1 MSLPINVENL
11 ILEKIIE
18 STRLDYKKGFEPN
31 SIMHSICAFAND
43 IDNTGGGYII
53 IGVEEENG
61 KPKLPVVGVDENKI
75 DKILKDL
82 VGYCNQIEPRY
93 FPIVEVV
100 NFQGKKLIVIWSPAG
115 YGRPYK
121 IPEDV
126 FTKSMKYYYIRKM
139 NSSIRAKSEEEREL
153 FYIST
158 DIPFDDRPNLTASID
173 DLDISLLRKHLYDS
187 SSDLYELSLNMT
199 TLEIAQAMQ
208 LVTGPDELLRP
219 RNIGLLMFNENPE
232 KFFRGARIEFVDI
245 PNPTGEGMVE
255 KSFTGPIQRQL
266 KDALM
271 FINNYVLKEKVY
283 KFDDMA
289 EAKRVYNYPYRAIE
303 ELLTNAVY
311 HKAYTVNEPITIRK
325 TPNELE
331 ITSFP
336 GFDRSITDQNIKNY
350 EIRSRIYRN
359 RRIGD
364 FFKELKLT
372 EGRNTGIPNTIAALK
387 ENGSKYPIFEMDQ
400 DRRFISVILKIND
413 AFLEEDNKQITSTNK
428 RLSKKE
434 IKKNVLKVLL
444 EEQMSLNELS
454 KRLGYSGISK
464 TLTTAIKE
472 LEEDSYLIQNK
483 NGRTS
488 TIKLSTFGK
497 RKIKEILSN

>member
-1 MSLPINVENL
+1 MSIPINIENL
-11 ILEKIIE
+11 ILERIIE
-18 STRLDYKKGFEPN
+18 SNRLDYKKGFDPN
-31 SIMHSICAFAND
+31 AVVHSICAFAND

-61 KPKLPVVGVDENKI
+61 KPKIPVIGIDSDKVDS
-75 DKILKDL
+75 ILKDL
-82 VGYCNQIEPRY
+82 IGYCNQIEPRY
-93 FPIVEVV
+93 FPIVESV
-100 NFQGKKLIVIWSPAG
+100 NFQGKTLIVIWCPAG

-121 IPEDV
+121 VPENL

-158 DIPFDDRPNLTASID
+158 DIPFDDRPNLTATID
-173 DLDISLLRKHLYDS
+173 DLDISLLRKHLYDCN
-187 SSDLYELSLNMT
+187 SDLYERSLSMT
-199 TLEIAQAMQ
+199 TLEIAQSMQ
-208 LVTGPDELLRP
+208 IVTGPDEYLRP

-232 KFFRGARIEFVDI
+232 KFFRGARIEIVDI

-271 FINNYVLKEKVY
+271 YINNYVLKEKVY
-283 KFDDMA
+283 KFEDKEEA
-289 EAKRVYNYPYRAIE
+289 ERIFNYPYRAIE

-311 HKAYTVNEPITIRK
+311 HKSYMVNEPITIRI
-325 TPNELE
+325 TPDELE

-336 GFDRSITDQNIKNY
+336 GFDRSITDQNIKDFK
-350 EIRSRIYRN
+350 IRSRIYRN

-372 EGRNTGIPNTIAALK
+372 EGRNTGIPNALVALK
-387 ENGSKYPIFEMDQ
+387 ENGSEFPIFEMDP
-400 DRRFISVILKIND
+400 DRRYISVILKNNKVFND
-413 AFLEEDNKQITSTNK
+413 KIDSKYKTTK
-428 RLSKKE
+428 RLSKDKIKE
-434 IKKNVLKVLL
+434 NILKVIN
-444 EEQMSLNELS
+444 EEPVSLNELS
-454 KRLGYSGISK
+454 KRLNYKGISK
-464 TLTTAIKE
+464 SLTIAVKE
-472 LEEDSYLIQNK
+472 LEEDSYLKQIK

-488 TIKLSTFGK
+488 IIKITSFGK
-497 RKIKEILSN
+497 KHIK

>member
-1 MSLPINVENL
+1 MSIPINIENL
-11 ILEKIIE
+11 ILERIIE
-18 STRLDYKKGFEPN
+18 SNRLDYKKGFDPN
-31 SIMHSICAFAND
+31 AVVHSICAFAND

-61 KPKLPVVGVDENKI
+61 KPIIPVIGIDSDKVDS
-75 DKILKDL
+75 ILKDL

-93 FPIVEVV
+93 FPIVESV
-100 NFQGKKLIVIWSPAG
+100 NFQGKTLIVIWCPAG

-121 IPEDV
+121 VPENL

-158 DIPFDDRPNLTASID
+158 DIPFDDRPNLTATID
-173 DLDISLLRKHLYDS
+173 DLDISLLRKHLYDCN
-187 SSDLYELSLNMT
+187 SDLYERSLSMT
-199 TLEIAQAMQ
+199 TLEIAQSMQ
-208 LVTGPDELLRP
+208 IVTGPDEYLRP

-232 KFFRGARIEFVDI
+232 KFFRGARIEIVDI

-271 FINNYVLKEKVY
+271 YINNYVLKEKVY
-283 KFDDMA
+283 KFEDKE
-289 EAKRVYNYPYRAIE
+289 EAKRIFNYPYRAIE

-311 HKAYTVNEPITIRK
+311 HKSYMVNEPITIRI
-325 TPNELE
+325 TPKELE

-336 GFDRSITDQNIKNY
+336 GFDRSITDQNIKDFK
-350 EIRSRIYRN
+350 IRSRIYRN
-359 RRIGD
+359 RRKGD

-372 EGRNTGIPNTIAALK
+372 EGRNTGIPNALVALK
-387 ENGSKYPIFEMDQ
+387 ENGSEFPIFEMDP
-400 DRRFISVILKIND
+400 DRRYISVILKNNKVFND
-413 AFLEEDNKQITSTNK
+413 KIDSKYKTTK
-428 RLSKKE
+428 RLSKDKIKE
-434 IKKNVLKVLL
+434 NILKVIN
-444 EEQMSLNELS
+444 EEPVSLNELS
-454 KRLGYSGISK
+454 KRLNYKGISK
-464 TLTTAIKE
+464 SLTIAVKE
-472 LEEDSYLIQNK
+472 LEKDSYLKQIK

-488 TIKLSTFGK
+488 IIKITSFGK
-497 RKIKEILSN
+497 KHIK

>member
-1 MSLPINVENL
+1 MSIPINIENL
-11 ILEKIIE
+11 ILERIIE
-18 STRLDYKKGFEPN
+18 SNRLDYKKGFDPN
-31 SIMHSICAFAND
+31 AVVHSICAFAND

-61 KPKLPVVGVDENKI
+61 KPKIPVIGIDSDKVDS
-75 DKILKDL
+75 ILKDL
-82 VGYCNQIEPRY
+82 IGYCNQIEPRY
-93 FPIVEVV
+93 FPIVESV
-100 NFQGKKLIVIWSPAG
+100 NFQGKTLIVIWCPAG

-121 IPEDV
+121 VPENL

-158 DIPFDDRPNLTASID
+158 DIPFDDRPNLTATID
-173 DLDISLLRKHLYDS
+173 DLDISLLRKHLYDCN
-187 SSDLYELSLNMT
+187 SDLYERSLSMT
-199 TLEIAQAMQ
+199 TLEIAQSMQ
-208 LVTGPDELLRP
+208 IVTGPDEYLRP

-232 KFFRGARIEFVDI
+232 KFFRGARIEIVDI

-271 FINNYVLKEKVY
+271 YINNYVLKEKVY
-283 KFDDMA
+283 KFEDKE
-289 EAKRVYNYPYRAIE
+289 EAKRIFNYPYRAIE

-311 HKAYTVNEPITIRK
+311 HKSYMVNEPITIRI
-325 TPNELE
+325 TPDELE

-336 GFDRSITDQNIKNY
+336 GFDRSITDQNIKDFK
-350 EIRSRIYRN
+350 IRSRIYRN

-372 EGRNTGIPNTIAALK
+372 EGRNTGIPNALVALK
-387 ENGSKYPIFEMDQ
+387 ENGSEFPIFEMDP
-400 DRRFISVILKIND
+400 DRRYISVILKNNKVFND
-413 AFLEEDNKQITSTNK
+413 KIDSKYKTTK
-428 RLSKKE
+428 RLSKDKIKE
-434 IKKNVLKVLL
+434 NILKVIN
-444 EEQMSLNELS
+444 EEPVSLNELS
-454 KRLGYSGISK
+454 KRLNYKGISK
-464 TLTTAIKE
+464 SLTIAVKE
-472 LEEDSYLIQNK
+472 LEEDSYLKQIK

-488 TIKLSTFGK
+488 IIKITSFGK
-497 RKIKEILSN
+497 KHIK

>member
-1 MSLPINVENL
+1 MSIPINIENL
-11 ILEKIIE
+11 ILERIIE
-18 STRLDYKKGFEPN
+18 SNRLDYKKGFDPN
-31 SIMHSICAFAND
+31 AVVHSICAFAND

-61 KPKLPVVGVDENKI
+61 KPKIPVIGIDSDKVDS
-75 DKILKDL
+75 ILKDL
-82 VGYCNQIEPRY
+82 IGYCNQIEPRY
-93 FPIVEVV
+93 FPIVESV
-100 NFQGKKLIVIWSPAG
+100 NFQGKTLIVIWCPAG

-121 IPEDV
+121 VPENL

-158 DIPFDDRPNLTASID
+158 DIPFDDRPNLTATID
-173 DLDISLLRKHLYDS
+173 DLDISLLRKHLYDCN
-187 SSDLYELSLNMT
+187 SDLYERSLSMT
-199 TLEIAQAMQ
+199 TLEIAQSMQ
-208 LVTGPDELLRP
+208 IVTGPDEYLRP

-232 KFFRGARIEFVDI
+232 KFFRGARIEIVDI

-255 KSFTGPIQRQL
+255 KSFIGPIQRQL

-271 FINNYVLKEKVY
+271 YINNYVLKEKVY
-283 KFDDMA
+283 KFEDKE
-289 EAKRVYNYPYRAIE
+289 EAKRIFNYPYRAIE

-311 HKAYTVNEPITIRK
+311 HKSYMVNEPITIRI

-336 GFDRSITDQNIKNY
+336 GFDRSITDQNIKDFK
-350 EIRSRIYRN
+350 IRSRIYRN

-372 EGRNTGIPNTIAALK
+372 EGRNTGIPNALVALK
-387 ENGSKYPIFEMDQ
+387 ENGSEFPIFEMDP
-400 DRRFISVILKIND
+400 DRRYISVILKNNKVFND
-413 AFLEEDNKQITSTNK
+413 KIDSKYKTTK
-428 RLSKKE
+428 RLSKDKIKE
-434 IKKNVLKVLL
+434 NILKVIN
-444 EEQMSLNELS
+444 EEPVSLNELS
-454 KRLGYSGISK
+454 KRLNYKGISK
-464 TLTTAIKE
+464 SLTIAVKE
-472 LEEDSYLIQNK
+472 LEEDSYLKQIK

-488 TIKLSTFGK
+488 IIKITSFGK
-497 RKIKEILSN
+497 KHIK

>member
-1 MSLPINVENL
+1 MSIPINIENL
-11 ILEKIIE
+11 ILERIIE
-18 STRLDYKKGFEPN
+18 SNRLDYKKGFDPN
-31 SIMHSICAFAND
+31 AVVHSICAFAND

-61 KPKLPVVGVDENKI
+61 KPKIPVIGIDSDKVDS
-75 DKILKDL
+75 ILKDL
-82 VGYCNQIEPRY
+82 IGYCNQIEPRY
-93 FPIVEVV
+93 FPIVESV
-100 NFQGKKLIVIWSPAG
+100 NFQGKTLIVIWCPAG

-121 IPEDV
+121 VPENL

-158 DIPFDDRPNLTASID
+158 DIPFDDRPNLTATID
-173 DLDISLLRKHLYDS
+173 DLDISLLRKHLYDCN
-187 SSDLYELSLNMT
+187 SDLYERSLSMT
-199 TLEIAQAMQ
+199 TLEIAQSMQ
-208 LVTGPDELLRP
+208 IVTGPDEYLRP

-232 KFFRGARIEFVDI
+232 KFFRGARIEIVDI

-271 FINNYVLKEKVY
+271 YINNYVLKEKVY
-283 KFDDMA
+283 KFEDKE
-289 EAKRVYNYPYRAIE
+289 EAKRIFNYPYRAIE

-311 HKAYTVNEPITIRK
+311 HKSYMVNEPITIRI
-325 TPNELE
+325 TPKELE

-336 GFDRSITDQNIKNY
+336 GFDRSITDQNIKDFK
-350 EIRSRIYRN
+350 IRSRIYRN

-372 EGRNTGIPNTIAALK
+372 EGRNTGIPNALVALK
-387 ENGSKYPIFEMDQ
+387 ENGSEFPIFEMDP
-400 DRRFISVILKIND
+400 DRRYISVILKNNKVFND
-413 AFLEEDNKQITSTNK
+413 KIDSKYKTTK
-428 RLSKKE
+428 RLSKDKIKE
-434 IKKNVLKVLL
+434 NILKVIN
-444 EEQMSLNELS
+444 EEPVSLNELS
-454 KRLGYSGISK
+454 KRLNYKGISK
-464 TLTTAIKE
+464 SLTIAVKE
-472 LEEDSYLIQNK
+472 LEKDSYLKQIK

-488 TIKLSTFGK
+488 IIKITSFGK
-497 RKIKEILSN
+497 KHIK

>member
-1 MSLPINVENL
+1 MSIPINIENL
-11 ILEKIIE
+11 ILERIIE
-18 STRLDYKKGFEPN
+18 SNRLDYKKGFDPN
-31 SIMHSICAFAND
+31 AVVHSICAFAND

-61 KPKLPVVGVDENKI
+61 KPKIPVIGIDSDKVDS
-75 DKILKDL
+75 ILKDL
-82 VGYCNQIEPRY
+82 IGYCNQIEPRY
-93 FPIVEVV
+93 FPIVESV
-100 NFQGKKLIVIWSPAG
+100 NFQGKTLIVIWCPAG

-121 IPEDV
+121 VPENL

-158 DIPFDDRPNLTASID
+158 DIPFDDRPNLTATID
-173 DLDISLLRKHLYDS
+173 DLDISLLRKHLYDCN
-187 SSDLYELSLNMT
+187 SDLYERSLSMT
-199 TLEIAQAMQ
+199 TLEIAQSMQ
-208 LVTGPDELLRP
+208 IVTGPDEYLRP

-232 KFFRGARIEFVDI
+232 KFFRGARIEIVDI

-271 FINNYVLKEKVY
+271 YINNYVLKEKVY
-283 KFDDMA
+283 KFEDKEEA
-289 EAKRVYNYPYRAIE
+289 ERIFNYPYRAIE

-311 HKAYTVNEPITIRK
+311 HKSYMVNEPITIRI
-325 TPNELE
+325 TPKELE

-336 GFDRSITDQNIKNY
+336 GFDRSITDQNIKDFK
-350 EIRSRIYRN
+350 IRSRIYRN

-372 EGRNTGIPNTIAALK
+372 EGRNTGIPNALVALK
-387 ENGSKYPIFEMDQ
+387 ENGSEFPIFEMDP
-400 DRRFISVILKIND
+400 DRRYISVILKNNKVFND
-413 AFLEEDNKQITSTNK
+413 KIDSKYKTTK
-428 RLSKKE
+428 RLSKDKIKE
-434 IKKNVLKVLL
+434 NILKVIN
-444 EEQMSLNELS
+444 EEPVSLNELS
-454 KRLGYSGISK
+454 KRLNYKGISK
-464 TLTTAIKE
+464 SLTIAVKE
-472 LEEDSYLIQNK
+472 LEEDSYLKQIK

-488 TIKLSTFGK
+488 IIKITSFGK
-497 RKIKEILSN
+497 KHIK

>member
-1 MSLPINVENL
+1 MSIPINIENL
-11 ILEKIIE
+11 ILERIIE
-18 STRLDYKKGFEPN
+18 SNRLDYKKGFDPN
-31 SIMHSICAFAND
+31 AVVHSICAFAND

-61 KPKLPVVGVDENKI
+61 KPIIPVIGIDSDKVDS
-75 DKILKDL
+75 ILKDL

-93 FPIVEVV
+93 FPIVESV
-100 NFQGKKLIVIWSPAG
+100 NFQGKTLIVIWCPAG

-121 IPEDV
+121 VPENL

-158 DIPFDDRPNLTASID
+158 DIPFDDRPNLTATID
-173 DLDISLLRKHLYDS
+173 DLDISLLRKHLYDCN
-187 SSDLYELSLNMT
+187 SDLYERSLSMT
-199 TLEIAQAMQ
+199 TLEIAQSMQ
-208 LVTGPDELLRP
+208 IVTGPDEYLRP

-232 KFFRGARIEFVDI
+232 KFFRGARIEIVDI

-271 FINNYVLKEKVY
+271 YINNYVLKEKVY
-283 KFDDMA
+283 KFEDKE
-289 EAKRVYNYPYRAIE
+289 EAKRIFNYPYRAIE

-311 HKAYTVNEPITIRK
+311 HKSYMVNEPITIRI
-325 TPNELE
+325 TPKELE

-336 GFDRSITDQNIKNY
+336 GFDRSITDQNIKDFK
-350 EIRSRIYRN
+350 IRSRIYRN

-372 EGRNTGIPNTIAALK
+372 EGRNTGIPNALVALK
-387 ENGSKYPIFEMDQ
+387 ENGSEFPIFEMDP
-400 DRRFISVILKIND
+400 DRRYISVILKNNKVFND
-413 AFLEEDNKQITSTNK
+413 KIDSKYKTTK
-428 RLSKKE
+428 RLSKDKIKE
-434 IKKNVLKVLL
+434 NILKVIN
-444 EEQMSLNELS
+444 EEPVSLNELS
-454 KRLGYSGISK
+454 KRLNYKGISK
-464 TLTTAIKE
+464 SLTIAVKE
-472 LEEDSYLIQNK
+472 LEKDSYLKQIK

-488 TIKLSTFGK
+488 IIKITSFGK
-497 RKIKEILSN
+497 KHIK

>member
-1 MSLPINVENL
+1 MSIPINIENL
-11 ILEKIIE
+11 ILERIIE
-18 STRLDYKKGFEPN
+18 SNRLDYKKGFDPN
-31 SIMHSICAFAND
+31 AVVHSICAFAND

-61 KPKLPVVGVDENKI
+61 KPKIPVIGIDSDKVDS
-75 DKILKDL
+75 ILKDL
-82 VGYCNQIEPRY
+82 IGYCNQIEPRY
-93 FPIVEVV
+93 FPIVESV
-100 NFQGKKLIVIWSPAG
+100 NFQGKTLIVIWCPAG

-121 IPEDV
+121 VPENL

-158 DIPFDDRPNLTASID
+158 DIPFDDRPNLTATID
-173 DLDISLLRKHLYDS
+173 DLDISLLRKHLYDCN
-187 SSDLYELSLNMT
+187 SDLYERSLSMT
-199 TLEIAQAMQ
+199 TLEIAQSMQ
-208 LVTGPDELLRP
+208 IVTGPDEYLRP

-232 KFFRGARIEFVDI
+232 KFFRGARIEIVDI

-271 FINNYVLKEKVY
+271 YINNYVLKEKVY
-283 KFDDMA
+283 KFEDKE
-289 EAKRVYNYPYRAIE
+289 EAKRIFNYPYRAIE

-311 HKAYTVNEPITIRK
+311 HKSYMVNEPITIRI
-325 TPNELE
+325 TPDELE

-336 GFDRSITDQNIKNY
+336 GFDRSITDQNIKDFK
-350 EIRSRIYRN
+350 IRSRIYRN

-372 EGRNTGIPNTIAALK
+372 EGRNTGIPNALVALK
-387 ENGSKYPIFEMDQ
+387 ENGSEFPIFKMDP
-400 DRRFISVILKIND
+400 DRRYISVILKNNKVFND
-413 AFLEEDNKQITSTNK
+413 KIDSKYKTTK
-428 RLSKKE
+428 RLSKDKIKE
-434 IKKNVLKVLL
+434 NILKVIN
-444 EEQMSLNELS
+444 EEPVSLNELS
-454 KRLGYSGISK
+454 KRLNYKGISK
-464 TLTTAIKE
+464 SLTIAVKE
-472 LEEDSYLIQNK
+472 LEEDSYLKQIK

-488 TIKLSTFGK
+488 IIKITSFGK
-497 RKIKEILSN
+497 KHIK

>member
-1 MSLPINVENL
+1 MSIPINIENL
-11 ILEKIIE
+11 ILERIIE
-18 STRLDYKKGFEPN
+18 SNRLDYKKGFDPN
-31 SIMHSICAFAND
+31 AVVHSICAFAND

-61 KPKLPVVGVDENKI
+61 KPKIPVIGIDSDKVDS
-75 DKILKDL
+75 ILKDL
-82 VGYCNQIEPRY
+82 IGYCSQIEPRY
-93 FPIVEVV
+93 FPIAESV
-100 NFQGKKLIVIWSPAG
+100 NFQGKTLIVIWCPAG

-121 IPEDV
+121 VPENL

-158 DIPFDDRPNLTASID
+158 DIPFDDRPNLTATID
-173 DLDISLLRKHLYDS
+173 DLDISLLRKHLYDCN
-187 SSDLYELSLNMT
+187 SDLYERSLSMT
-199 TLEIAQAMQ
+199 TLEIAQSMQ
-208 LVTGPDELLRP
+208 IVTGPDEYLRP

-232 KFFRGARIEFVDI
+232 KFFRGARIEIVDI

-271 FINNYVLKEKVY
+271 YINNYVLKEKVY
-283 KFDDMA
+283 KFEDKE
-289 EAKRVYNYPYRAIE
+289 EAKRIFNYPYRAIE

-311 HKAYTVNEPITIRK
+311 HKSYMVNEPITIRI
-325 TPNELE
+325 TPKELE

-336 GFDRSITDQNIKNY
+336 GFDRSITDQNIKDFK
-350 EIRSRIYRN
+350 IRSRIYRN

-372 EGRNTGIPNTIAALK
+372 EGRNTGIPNALVALK
-387 ENGSKYPIFEMDQ
+387 ENGSEFPIFEMDP
-400 DRRFISVILKIND
+400 DRRYISVILKNNKVFND
-413 AFLEEDNKQITSTNK
+413 KIDSKYKTTK
-428 RLSKKE
+428 RLSKDKIKE
-434 IKKNVLKVLL
+434 NILKVIN
-444 EEQMSLNELS
+444 EEPVSLNELS
-454 KRLGYSGISK
+454 KRLNYKGISK
-464 TLTTAIKE
+464 SLTIAVKE
-472 LEEDSYLIQNK
+472 LEKDSYLKQIK

-488 TIKLSTFGK
+488 IIKITSYGK
-497 RKIKEILSN
+497 KHIK

>member
-1 MSLPINVENL
+1 MSIPINIENL
-11 ILEKIIE
+11 ILERIIE
-18 STRLDYKKGFEPN
+18 SNRLDYKKGFDPN
-31 SIMHSICAFAND
+31 AVVHSICAFAND

-61 KPKLPVVGVDENKI
+61 KPKIPVIGIDSDKVDS
-75 DKILKDL
+75 ILKDL

-93 FPIVEVV
+93 FPIVESV
-100 NFQGKKLIVIWSPAG
+100 NFQGKTLIVIWCPAG

-121 IPEDV
+121 VPENL

-158 DIPFDDRPNLTASID
+158 DIPFDDRPNLTATID
-173 DLDISLLRKHLYDS
+173 DLDISLLRKHLYDCN
-187 SSDLYELSLNMT
+187 SDLYERSLSMT
-199 TLEIAQAMQ
+199 TLEIAQSMQ
-208 LVTGPDELLRP
+208 IVTGPDEYLRP

-232 KFFRGARIEFVDI
+232 KFFRGARIEIVDI

-271 FINNYVLKEKVY
+271 YINNYVLKEKVY
-283 KFDDMA
+283 KFEDKE
-289 EAKRVYNYPYRAIE
+289 EAKRIFNYPYRAIE

-311 HKAYTVNEPITIRK
+311 HKSYMVNEPITIRI
-325 TPNELE
+325 TPKELE

-336 GFDRSITDQNIKNY
+336 GFDRSITDQNIKDFK
-350 EIRSRIYRN
+350 IRSRIYRN

-372 EGRNTGIPNTIAALK
+372 EGRNTGIPNALVALK
-387 ENGSKYPIFEMDQ
+387 ENGSEFPIFEMDP
-400 DRRFISVILKIND
+400 DRRYISVILKNNKVFND
-413 AFLEEDNKQITSTNK
+413 KIDSKYKTTK
-428 RLSKKE
+428 RLSKDKIKE
-434 IKKNVLKVLL
+434 NILKVIN
-444 EEQMSLNELS
+444 EEPVSLNELS
-454 KRLGYSGISK
+454 KRLNYKGISK
-464 TLTTAIKE
+464 SLTIAVKE
-472 LEEDSYLIQNK
+472 LEKDSYLKQIK

-488 TIKLSTFGK
+488 IIKITSYGK
-497 RKIKEILSN
+497 KHIK

>member
-1 MSLPINVENL
+1 MSIPINIENL
-11 ILEKIIE
+11 ILERIIE
-18 STRLDYKKGFEPN
+18 SNRLDYKKSFDPN
-31 SIMHSICAFAND
+31 AVVHSICAFAND

-61 KPKLPVVGVDENKI
+61 KPKIPVIGIDSDKVDS
-75 DKILKDL
+75 ILKDL
-82 VGYCNQIEPRY
+82 IGYCNQIEPRY
-93 FPIVEVV
+93 FPIVESV
-100 NFQGKKLIVIWSPAG
+100 NFQGKTLIVIWCPAG

-121 IPEDV
+121 VPENL

-158 DIPFDDRPNLTASID
+158 DIPFDDRPNLTATID
-173 DLDISLLRKHLYDS
+173 DLDISLLRKHLYDCN
-187 SSDLYELSLNMT
+187 SDLYERSLSMT
-199 TLEIAQAMQ
+199 TLEIAQSMQ
-208 LVTGPDELLRP
+208 IVTGPDEYLRP

-232 KFFRGARIEFVDI
+232 KFFRGARIEIVDI

-271 FINNYVLKEKVY
+271 YINNYVLKEKVY
-283 KFDDMA
+283 KFEDKE
-289 EAKRVYNYPYRAIE
+289 EAKRIFNYPYRAIE

-311 HKAYTVNEPITIRK
+311 HKSYMVNEPITIRI
-325 TPNELE
+325 TPDELE

-336 GFDRSITDQNIKNY
+336 GFDRSITDQNIKDFK
-350 EIRSRIYRN
+350 IRSRIYRN

-372 EGRNTGIPNTIAALK
+372 EGRNTGIPNALVALK
-387 ENGSKYPIFEMDQ
+387 ENGSEFPIFEMDP
-400 DRRFISVILKIND
+400 DRRYISVILKNNKVFND
-413 AFLEEDNKQITSTNK
+413 KIDSKYKTTK
-428 RLSKKE
+428 RLSKDKIKE
-434 IKKNVLKVLL
+434 NILKVIN
-444 EEQMSLNELS
+444 EEPVSLNELS
-454 KRLGYSGISK
+454 KRLNYKGISK
-464 TLTTAIKE
+464 SLTIAVKE
-472 LEEDSYLIQNK
+472 LEEDSYLKQIK

-488 TIKLSTFGK
+488 IIKITSFGK
-497 RKIKEILSN
+497 KHIK